1 MLDNLPQIALYAL
14 YALPLALAVG
24 AYAWHDR
31 RTEAASRNVFDNNVI
46 DAGREPPSLHPV
58 IDPARCF
65 GCGACVHACPEGKIL
80 GLIDGKAALIEPTAC
95 IGHGACKT
103 ACPADA
109 ISLVFGTARR
119 GFDIP
124 EIGRNFETNVP
135 GIFIA
140 GELGGMGLI
149 RNAVEQG
156 KQAVDGAATLDGI
169 GKSDGFDLVI
179 VGAGPAG
186 FAASLAA
193 KEKKLRFVTIEQ
205 ASFGG
210 AIAQYPRGKIVMTE
224 PADLPLYG
232 KVKLRRV
239 RKERLLE
246 LWQRVIKKTKL
257 QIRYGERVDRIERA
271 AHGFVVTTTT
281 HRYPTRAI
289 VLAMGRRGSPR
300 RLGIPGE
307 KLPNVAYALDDP
319 GQYRGKRVVVVGGGD
334 SALEAAAT
342 LARLPDV
349 EVALVHRGASF
360 ERARPASV
368 DRIEAAAASDR
379 LVVLMESRLTRIAAD
394 RIEIE
399 TQGRRRTYLND
410 AVVICAGGV
419 LPTEF
424 LRSAGI
430 HIETL
435 HGKAKAVA

>member
-1 MLDNLPQIALYAL
+1 MPQDLSSLALYAL
-14 YALPLALAVG
+14 YALPLAATVA
-24 AYAWHDR
+24 AYVWHDR
-31 RTEAASRNVFDNNVI
+31 LSESHSRDVFDTNA
-46 DAGREPPSLHPV
+46 DAGREPASLHPV

-80 GLIDGKAALIEPTAC
+80 GLIDGKAALVEPTAC

-124 EIGRNFETNVP
+124 EVSQNFETNVA

-156 KQAVDGAATLDGI
+156 KQAIAGIAALDGI
-169 GKSDGFDLVI
+169 GEGSQFDVVI

-193 KEKKLRFVTIEQ
+193 KEKKLRAITLEQ

-210 AIAQYPRGKIVMTE
+210 TVAQYPRAKIVMTE
-224 PADLPLYG
+224 PADFPLYG
-232 KVKLRRV
+232 RVKMRRV

-246 LWQRVIKKTKL
+246 LWQRILKKTKL
-257 QIRYGERVDRIERA
+257 AIRYGERVQSIERDGT
-271 AHGFVVTTTT
+271 GFLVTTNS
-281 HRYPTRAI
+281 HYYKTRAV
-289 VLAMGRRGSPR
+289 VLAMGRRGTPKK
-300 RLGIPGE
+300 LGIPGE
-307 KLPNVAYALDDP
+307 DLPNVVYALDDP
-319 GQYRGKRVVVVGGGD
+319 EQYRGKRVVVVGGGD
-334 SALEAAAT
+334 SALEAAAS
-342 LARLPDV
+342 LSRVADC
-349 EVALVHRGASF
+349 EVALIHRGSSF
-360 ERARPASV
+360 ERAKPASIARV
-368 DRIEAAAASDR
+368 EAAAAADR
-379 LVVLMESRLTRIAAD
+379 IIVMMESRLTRIAAD

-399 TQGRRRTYLND
+399 TRGRRKSYLND
-410 AVVICAGGV
+410 KVIICAGGV

-424 LRSAGI
+424 LRNTGI
-430 HIETL
+430 RIETV
-435 HGKAKAVA
+435 HGKAMAQ